1 MVSAPEVVLRIG
13 LLGYGEVG
21 RIPAD
26 SGVWGQRQEA
36 GLARSKDWRTEAGR
50 LFGCVSGRSPK
61 HETQSQERMR

>member
-1 MVSAPEVVLRIG
+1 MVSAPEVLLRIG

-50 LFGCVSGRSPK
+50 LFGRLSGRSPK
-61 HETQSQERMR
+61 HERQSQERMT

>member
-36 GLARSKDWRTEAGR
+36 GLARSKDRRTEVGR
-50 LFGCVSGRSPK
+50 LFGRLSGRSRK
-61 HETQSQERMR
+61 HETQSQERMT